1 MKLTDEKILFKQ
13 GKGGK
18 TEQVNKDDIEL
29 VNKLIK

>member
-29 VNKLIK
+29 V